1 MYPESWFTGNN
12 LVVPWLVIAP
22 NHESGTLLFM
32 LQKDLLS
39 ETVNVNVHADLIVT
53 PRSLPVSTLH
63 CCCWAIGGQEAS
75 SKKCG
80 GFLHPTQKHNSFEP
94 RL

>member
-22 NHESGTLLFM
+22 NRESGTLLFM

-39 ETVNVNVHADLIVT
+39 ETVNVNVHAPMLVMMPEPAPDLKF
-53 PRSLPVSTLH
+53 S
-63 CCCWAIGGQEAS
+63 
-75 SKKCG
+75 
-80 GFLHPTQKHNSFEP
+80 
-94 RL
+94 